1 MTVGIVVVAA
11 GAGTRL
17 GASEPKAF
25 VPVAGQPLIWYAVRS
40 ALRATDSTATGSTS
54 PGSTNTGSSGTGSVG
69 TGVISVAAVVVVVPA
84 SHTDE
89 AAELVEPLSRE
100 FAVPVQVVPGGV
112 ERGDSVLIG
121 LRWLPEDCAV
131 VLVHDAARAF
141 APPALFARVA
151 AAVDVATPAVVPGLP
166 VVDTVKIVDAT
177 GRVTATPDR
186 SSLRIVQTPQ
196 GFRRDVLERAH
207 AQAGSSATD
216 DATLVE
222 RLGAPVRV
230 VAGELTA
237 YKITTPEDLDF
248 AARLAAQSG

>member
-17 GASEPKAF
+17 GAAEPKAF
-25 VPVAGQPLIWYAVRS
+25 VPVAGKPLLWYAMRS
-40 ALRATDSTATGSTS
+40 ALRATALPCAS
-54 PGSTNTGSSGTGSVG
+54 SSGTNSLS
-69 TGVISVAAVVVVVPA
+69 TELISVAAVVVVVPA
-84 SHTDE
+84 SHTDQ

-121 LRWLPEDCAV
+121 LRWLPDGCAV
-131 VLVHDAARAF
+131 VLIHDAARAF

-151 AAVDVATPAVVPGLP
+151 AAVDVTTPAVVPGLP
-166 VVDTVKIVDAT
+166 VVDTVKIVDAA

-186 SSLRIVQTPQ
+186 SALRIVQTPQ
-196 GFRRDVLERAH
+196 GFRRDMLERAH
-207 AQAGSSATD
+207 AEAGSSATD

-230 VAGELTA
+230 VEGELTA
-237 YKITTPEDLDF
+237 YKITTPEDLEF